1 MCHSSD
7 LFVLEKSTINVM
19 EISPSLVIENYEIF
33 ATSKEAIEKLSSFIG
48 KIKIR
53 LSVQVLVIWVSVI
66 M

>member
-1 MCHSSD
+1 
-7 LFVLEKSTINVM
+7 M

-53 LSVQVLVIWVSVI
+53 LSVQVLVI
-66 M
+66 